1 MLESFPLGSSD
12 TESRFLELLESFEG
26 IQNQLTLL
34 RIDSRKEAAVTEANV
49 AERMAEQ
56 LAADERCT
64 EVTTRKI
71 QAIRSAVLRMRNTSF
86 VAASRPARERA
97 QSLS

>member
-12 TESRFLELLESFEG
+12 TESRFLELLESFE
-26 IQNQLTLL
+26 
-34 RIDSRKEAAVTEANV
+34 DSRKEAAVTEANV